1 MIRTKMVELS
11 TIEAAAYRRKL
22 KGGKSGVVI
31 MRYDSTQPG
40 LASLNKGTGEPD
52 LAANVPLDLFPVEA
66 FKEALELTSGMPYSR
81 RGAVKLSGVS
91 EEPADVEETPEELAT
106 IDSAEYE
113 AVVAAYTNRKGELS
127 YDLINKEYI
136 QFAKS
141 SKVVA
146 DMVANKASVEDIRD
160 HVAKVKLEALTG
172 NKSLTIDQVKLIIE
186 MLDEVSP
193 KHVLKEF
200 NDEIR
205 KLLARK

>member
-146 DMVANKASVEDIRD
+146 DMVANKASVEDIRN

-172 NKSLTIDQVKLIIE
+172 NKSLTIDQVKLIID